1 MEGITLRR
9 FQPGDEFAV
18 SDLICT
24 TLKISNGKDY
34 PPAFIEESIRGHSPA
49 LIAERAREG
58 HFYLAV
64 YGEKIIGC
72 GGITGY
78 WGSTEESYLTSIF
91 VLPEEQGKGVG
102 SLIVNR
108 LEADDYFRRAWRTEV
123 GSSLPAVRFYR
134 KMGYEYKNGVAE
146 ADADG
151 TVRLEK
157 PNGRRT

>member
-1 MEGITLRR
+1 MEEITLRR

-34 PPAFIEESIRGHSPA
+34 PPAFIEESIRDHSPA

-78 WGSTEESYLTSIF
+78 WAA
-91 VLPEEQGKGVG
+91 
-102 SLIVNR
+102 R
-108 LEADDYFRRAWRTEV
+108 RRAT
-123 GSSLPAVRFYR
+123 
-134 KMGYEYKNGVAE
+134 
-146 ADADG
+146 
-151 TVRLEK
+151 
-157 PNGRRT
+157 

>member
-34 PPAFIEESIRGHSPA
+34 PPAFIEESIRDHSPA
-49 LIAERAREG
+49 LIAAWAKEG
-58 HFYLAV
+58 HFYVALD
-64 YGEKIIGC
+64 GEKIIGC

-78 WGSTEESYLTSIF
+78 WGSTEESYLTSIL

-102 SLIVNR
+102 SLIINR
-108 LEADDYFRRAWRTEV
+108 LETDEYFRRAWRTEV
-123 GSSLPAVRFYR
+123 GSSLTAVRFYQ

-146 ADADG
+146 AGTDG

>member
-34 PPAFIEESIRGHSPA
+34 PPAFIEESIRDHSPA
-49 LIAERAREG
+49 LIAARAKEG
-58 HFYLAV
+58 HFYVALD
-64 YGEKIIGC
+64 GEKIIGC

-78 WGSTEESYLTSIF
+78 CGSTEESYLTSIF

-123 GSSLPAVRFYR
+123 GSSMAAVRFYR

-157 PNGRRT
+157 WNGRRT

>member
-34 PPAFIEESIRGHSPA
+34 PPAFIEESIRDHSPA
-49 LIAERAREG
+49 LIAARAKEG
-58 HFYLAV
+58 HFYVAV
-64 YGEKIIGC
+64 DGEKIIGC

-123 GSSLPAVRFYR
+123 GSSLTAVRFYR
-134 KMGYEYKNGVAE
+134 KMGYEYKNGIAE
-146 ADADG
+146 DDADG

-157 PNGRRT
+157 RNIR

>member
-34 PPAFIEESIRGHSPA
+34 PPAFIEESIRDHSPA
-49 LIAERAREG
+49 LIAARAKEG
-58 HFYLAV
+58 HFYVALD
-64 YGEKIIGC
+64 GEKIIGC

-78 WGSTEESYLTSIF
+78 CGSTEESYLTSIF

-123 GSSLPAVRFYR
+123 GSSLTAVRFYR

-146 ADADG
+146 AGTDG

>member
-34 PPAFIEESIRGHSPA
+34 PPAFIEESIRDHSPA
-49 LIAERAREG
+49 LIAARAREG

-64 YGEKIIGC
+64 DGEKNIDC

-123 GSSLPAVRFYR
+123 GSSLTAVRFYR
-134 KMGYEYKNGVAE
+134 KMGYEYKNGVTE

-157 PNGRRT
+157 RNIR